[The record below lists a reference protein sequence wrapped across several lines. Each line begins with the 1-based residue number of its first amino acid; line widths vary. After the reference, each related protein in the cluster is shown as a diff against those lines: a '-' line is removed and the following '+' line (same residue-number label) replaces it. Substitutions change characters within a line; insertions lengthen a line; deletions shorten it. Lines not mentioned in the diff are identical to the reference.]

1 MSAPEISKR
10 LQTAAA
16 AKPKAR
22 LMTVQILKGGLDSP
36 ERYKFISGCVTNT
49 RLMGVIAMH
58 LEWEDT
64 AIKANPHVH
73 QYYYFD
79 YEELG
84 LETLKIVSSNDEAL
98 IEKENKKCF
107 AGLGAEL
114 MPLSEREARYL
125 VCFMLLRTNSLG
137 QVPPYEASDVKYIS
151 DFPPELSGGEYKAL
165 WDKFCVPVKSDYG
178 IVNYYLM
185 RCFGKDDEAAEY
197 LISEFA
203 RREDI
208 EEVAPK
214 SHSTFLYNKIESLAE
229 SAGNKKLYRC
239 ESLIEAD
246 SESGYYLVVSQLAV
260 YKRRVLEVK
269 RVSTMAISVFEAS
282 AILNKGEYVTV
293 YGIKESTERFAG
305 RMEEFSLG
313 MTKTLHATGEMYMEF
328 MPDNSHAENK
338 VFYLSD
344 DVRALYYLSE
354 ANQLVVAAYGE
365 DAIRRAEINVY
376 MSPLREC
383 INVIGRFKFMN
394 SILYDYAESG
404 MGDFLEFLKLQ
415 Q

>member
-1 MSAPEISKR
+1 I
-10 LQTAAA
+10 Q
-16 AKPKAR
+16 
-22 LMTVQILKGGLDSP
+22 
-36 ERYKFISGCVTNT
+36 GCVTNT

-58 LEWEDT
+58 LEWEDC

-84 LETLKIVSSNDEAL
+84 LETLKIMLSNDAAEV
-98 IEKENKKCF
+98 EKENKRCF
-107 AGLGAEL
+107 AGLGADL

-137 QVPPYEASDVKYIS
+137 QVPPYEAADVKYIS
-151 DFPPELSGGEYKAL
+151 DYPPELSGGEYKAL

-185 RCFGKDDEAAEY
+185 RRFGKDDEAAEY

-203 RREDI
+203 RKEDI
-208 EEVAPK
+208 EDVTPR

-229 SAGNKKLYRC
+229 SAGNKKMYRC
-239 ESLIEAD
+239 ESLVEVESEARY
-246 SESGYYLVVSQLAV
+246 SLVVSQVTV
-260 YKRRVLEVK
+260 YKRRVLEAK
-269 RVSTMAISVFEAS
+269 LISTLAISVFEAS
-282 AILNKGEYVTV
+282 SILNKTEYVTV
-293 YGIKESTERFAG
+293 YNVKENLESFAN
-305 RMEEFSLG
+305 RLEDFSLG
-313 MTKTLHATGEMYMEF
+313 MTKTLHPTGEMYMEF
-328 MPDNSHAENK
+328 MPDNDHAENK

-354 ANQLVVAAYGE
+354 ASQLIVAAYGE
-365 DAIRRAEINVY
+365 DSIRRAEIGVF
-376 MSPLREC
+376 MSPLRNSVEA
-383 INVIGRFKFMN
+383 VGRFKFMN

-404 MGDFLEFLKLQ
+404 IGDFLEFLKLQ